1 MALAVTILTMVTKC
15 IRWLG
20 VLGVLTGLPAC
31 APVIAL
37 IGQTGSVVQVA
48 VQLDRAKL
56 AGDGLSYLRSGK
68 TITDHA
74 VSKIAGA
81 DCRLLNVVTP
91 DPVCKPHADTVA
103 QTVNPRVNM
112 TALRQALQ
120 EAEST
125 FTAFP
130 PGATADDGATLV
142 TAITLTPVSS
152 LSQTHTL
159 AQAGGSE

>member
-1 MALAVTILTMVTKC
+1 MVTQC
-15 IRWLG
+15 IRLLG

-31 APVIAL
+31 APIIAL
-37 IGQTGSVVQVA
+37 MGQTGSVVQVA

-74 VSKIAGA
+74 VSKVAGA

-91 DPVCKPHADTVA
+91 DPVCKPHAAIVA
-103 QTVNPRVNM
+103 DAANPRINQ
-112 TALRQALQ
+112 TALRDAVQQ
-120 EAEST
+120 AESA

-142 TAITLTPVSS
+142 TTLTLTPDATQP
-152 LSQTHTL
+152 QTHTL
-159 AQAGGSE
+159 AQAGNSRGE